1 MSNLAYGTFTIT
13 NLSTVTSVDVYY
25 YNSTSSTSLSGGSW
39 STNAPTWTNGK
50 YIWSKTVTTWEQG
63 VTTESKPVCITGQKG
78 STGAAGQSVTKITQ
92 QYALGTSSTT
102 APTSGWST
110 TMPTF
115 ESGKFYWTRSEIVW
129 TNPSSTTYTTAV
141 LANGL
146 TSANTNAETAKTD
159 AASAVS
165 TANTAN
171 QTANTANQT
180 ANTANQT
187 AQNAVSI
194 ANGKNT
200 IYYSSSK
207 PTGGTYKAGDTW
219 FNLTTDGYRLYEY
232 DATAKDWVQKSMDGK
247 SITAGTVTAAQIH
260 AGAITTDK
268 LATNAIK
275 SVNYAAG
282 TAPYSLTGTFLD
294 LSNGN
299 IFTPNFGVN
308 NDSTDNIDNG
318 AYIKG
323 TIQAYDGKIGS
334 DNNNYWYIGNYFD
347 YNQGQSAMIRS
358 HGTAAIQ
365 LGDSN
370 TWRLSTNRIHTAW
383 NDDSTS
389 GEAFRLHY
397 PTYGGKYWD
406 SGLHV
411 PVSATD
417 KLLYIRNAA
426 TTVSLENLQNDIN
439 DNSGGNYWNYQF
451 YLTNDGS
458 LYAKNIYI
466 MDDNGG
472 TIQIGGTDG
481 VYLLKSGGTISGN
494 LEITGTLKMQG
505 NFLNKSGSAITL
517 QTNLASTSAVTL
529 TGNSTSPIKLGV
541 TGTLPVANGGTGNT
555 NYTSGGIVY
564 VSNTSPKTLLSN
576 AAGTSGQL
584 LASGGSGV
592 PTWVNAS
599 SLTVAAATKATQDG
613 NGKVI
618 ATTYL
623 PLTGGNV
630 TGPVNFGDSVSIDDL
645 TAGTLVVTGN
655 SSFTNNAQF
664 NTINGITVGSS
675 PKFTDTTYTFDGTYN
690 ASSNKAATVST
701 VTNAINALDVS
712 AIAGATNKTLTSIS
726 ETNGKISATYSNIS
740 ITKSQVSDFP
750 TSMPASDV
758 SAWAKASTK
767 PSYNYSEIQ
776 PLNTKTYNN
785 VVMTANNDPNGW
797 VYFAKLVPTSTTT
810 LVYIKYRVRA
820 EAAGIN
826 YSYNDSIVEYWIR
839 SSTVQGY
846 TTYNKIKHT
855 DYRALYNHSL
865 YRATDAG
872 IQNEY
877 GHLLGIRFTSSW
889 NPATAANA
897 RTVIID
903 ILETENC
910 TVTFFDS
917 MVKYADA
924 PGTGST
930 NYAGRSDYDGTT
942 QGITMSGDR
951 NDPNYYNRIYYS
963 SRITSAALY
972 RYQFCLT
979 KSDGTLV
986 PINSVNNSVAIDKTL
1001 TIDSFDPFGQI
1012 FYWNSTSTY
1021 AENTNVGD
1029 GALYR
1034 QYLCDLRYSFNCG
1047 GYNTTPTLT
1056 ARAPLYL
1063 VATPQTD
1070 GTAKLYTQPLSM
1082 ELPTSADGLIYIYLG
1097 KIYPDTKPY
1106 RVALSLNH
1114 PIYEYR
1120 NGAVRLY
1127 TGLKSETAASGGT
1140 NVSLVTTGQKYLW
1153 NSKTNNTGT
1162 VTSVAASGSGGIT
1175 ISGSPITTSG
1185 TIAIGLNLSTA
1196 INGLGEGTS
1205 PAKRNDYIIAQYAG
1219 GGTTTTSYH
1228 RRALSNIFAALNASD
1243 ITTALGY
1250 TPPTEDTNTHRPIK
1264 LDNTE
1269 ILGNNTTAL
1278 NLVTGG
1284 GMALSNS
1291 SGSVTIAHKDTS
1303 SQGTST
1309 NSGRTYIQSV
1319 TLDTYGHVTG
1329 LSTATETV
1337 TDTHHTA
1344 YLYATTS
1351 TGTTNTTAAQTDP
1364 YLTLVENANARSRVQ
1379 LKAGTNV
1386 TSISANAGVITFN
1399 VKDTTYTAATV
1410 APGKVASTSAQGSS
1424 TNYARQDHTHGID
1437 LAIGD
1442 SNGQVKI
1449 AGTNVSV
1456 KGLGS
1461 WAYKSS
1467 GSASDVGL
1475 GNVTNYA
1482 QITKI
1487 GESGDGKLRV
1497 WTGDPDGTGYTDVEV
1512 HITAYDQSTVSKAEA
1527 LNLSAKI
1534 GDTNKPV
1541 YFKADGKPYAISY
1554 EINKSVPSDAVF
1566 TDHTYEFV
1574 DSYNASTNKG
1584 ATVATVTNAINN
1596 LDVTAITGT
1605 AGQTITSISETNGKI
1620 SATYSNISITKSQ
1633 ISDFPSSMTPA
1644 AHNHSQIVTI
1654 GDQRSVATTPND
1666 YANALIFKGLKNKT
1680 AIGSPSSDSYS
1691 YLIGLRGWSDSSGGH
1706 SHEIAFNN
1714 TGIFVRQES
1723 SSTANT
1729 WDSWYQIYTTGNKP
1743 TKSDVGLG
1751 NVVNS
1756 DTTNASN
1763 ITSGTLA
1770 KERLATSGA
1779 TAGSYGDSG
1788 NQTPGYG
1795 STFKV
1800 PYVTVDTYGRV
1811 TSISEHTV
1819 KIPAS
1824 DNTNTWRAIQVDG
1837 ADILGT
1843 GTSTNKLNLKAGTN
1857 VSLSN
1862 SNGTVTITAVDV
1874 KVTQT
1879 NTTNNADYRLLFSE
1893 NANDTNST
1901 ETARKNTNLKFNP
1914 SSGLLKTYGISSAAG
1929 STPVIY
1935 SDVSATEIKAA
1946 NSSLTTSSSD
1956 SDWLKALLVALCTKY
1971 PGKAGYIFK
1980 GTMSPNSTGW
1990 YEVHIYNTSAK
2001 DSTTGLPEYSFGRF
2015 LKYLNNYELFGT
2027 SSYSYNYRTVDTNTW
2042 NALSTSQAGYVSTA
2056 PNDTTKFL
2064 RGDAQWAQVSSANL
2078 SDIRLTWSGSVSTT
2092 DWILAHDTAATGTP
2106 LFRAMSPTN
2115 LKTTMSLNN
2124 VENTALS
2131 TWAGSSNITTLGT
2144 ITTGTWSGSTIA
2156 VNKGGT
2162 GKTSWTQWGVLYASG
2177 TAELANTAA
2186 GTSGYL
2192 LQGNGSAAP
2201 SWIQATNSNTA
2212 STIVKRD
2219 ASGNFSAGTIT
2230 AALSGTSTNA
2240 TNLMAYSLNEV
2251 TIGCNSA
2258 TVGASTNDTVWIN
2271 YRDRSGGATD
2281 NNATKIVH
2289 YHFGN
2294 RKGNVTGVQI
2304 HAETFSGALSGNA
2317 STATKWASA
2326 QTVYVTLGTASTST
2340 TIQGGSSSAQTIGV
2354 NGTLAIAN
2362 GGTGKTTTVDA
2373 INNLLGGLPI
2383 WSANPS
2389 DSTYFIRQD
2398 TGGAA
2403 SYGKVPFST
2412 LWNYI
2417 KGKSDSTYVT
2427 LTTEQT
2433 ITGRKTFSDLAAV
2446 TFKPSSGT
2454 DKCNVNYD
2462 ASLGALVF
2470 SF

>member
-92 QYALGTSSTT
+92 QYALGTNSTT

-110 TMPTF
+110 AMPAF

-282 TAPYSLTGTFLD
+282 IAPYSLTGTFLD

-397 PTYGGKYWD
+397 PTYSGKYWD

-411 PVSATD
+411 PASATD

-426 TTVSLENLQNDIN
+426 TTVSLENLQNDID

-472 TIQIGGTDG
+472 TVQIGGTNG

-517 QTNLASTSAVTL
+517 QTNLASTSAATL

-564 VSNTSPKTLLSN
+564 VSNTNPKTLLSN

-645 TAGTLVVTGN
+645 TAGTLIVTGS

-664 NTINGITVGSS
+664 NTINGVTVGSN

-767 PSYNYSEIQ
+767 PTYKQDEIL
-776 PLNTKTYNN
+776 PLQSKTFTN
-785 VVMTANNDPNGW
+785 VIGTANSWAGATFFYGSIKPATWGEIW
-797 VYFAKLVPTSTTT
+797 R
-810 LVYIKYRVRA
+810 IKYRIKVFVPGQPNYNQMADVMISGRA
-820 EAAGIN
+820 GDLRSYASFNTIGAYYVCYYHVLYRMKEAGFN
-826 YSYNDSIVEYWIR
+826 N
-839 SSTVQGY
+839 GY
-846 TTYNKIKHT
+846 G
-855 DYRALYNHSL
+855 HSL
-865 YRATDAG
+865 GVRFYSAYNPTDT
-872 IQNEY
+872 NY
-877 GHLLGIRFTSSW
+877 K
-889 NPATAANA
+889 
-897 RTVIID
+897 RTID
-903 ILETENC
+903 VEILETENC
-910 TVTFFDS
+910 TFNFYDNCLL
-917 MVKYADA
+917 YADV

-930 NYAGRSDYDGTT
+930 NYNTYTEIDFVNNGLQET
-942 QGITMSGDR
+942 GDN
-951 NDPNYYNRIYYS
+951 NDVNYYNRTNYS
-963 SRITSAALY
+963 SRTTSAALY

-979 KSDGTLV
+979 KSDGTLIPV
-986 PINSVNNSVAIDKTL
+986 NSVNNSVATNKTL
-1001 TIDSFDPFGQI
+1001 TTDSFDPFGDI
-1012 FYWNSTSTY
+1012 FFWNSTSTY
-1021 AENTNVGD
+1021 AANANMGNSS
-1029 GALYR
+1029 LYR
-1034 QYLCDLRYSFNCG
+1034 QYVADLRYSFNCG
-1047 GYNTTPTLT
+1047 GYDTTPILT

-1097 KIYPDTKPY
+1097 RVYEDTKPY
-1106 RVALSLNH
+1106 RVVLSPKH
-1114 PIYEYR
+1114 PVYEYR
-1120 NGAVRLY
+1120 NGAVRTY
-1127 TGLKSETAASGGT
+1127 TGLKSETAVSSGT
-1140 NVSLVTTGQKYLW
+1140 DVSLVTTGQKYLW
-1153 NSKTNNTGT
+1153 NSKTSNTGT

-1175 ISGSPITTSG
+1175 ISGSPVTTSG
-1185 TIAIGLNLSTA
+1185 TIAVGLNLSTA

-1205 PAKRNDYIIAQYAG
+1205 AAHRDDYIVAQYAG
-1219 GGTTTTSYH
+1219 GGTITTSYH
-1228 RRALSNIFAALNASD
+1228 RRKLSNIFAALSADD
-1243 ITTALGY
+1243 IPNLAWSKITSGNDDLKAIEALTGTSGFLKKTAANTWTL
-1250 TPPTEDTNTHRPIK
+1250 DTNTYVTSSGVTSITLTQGTGISIGSSGTAITSTGTRTIS
-1264 LDNTE
+1264 LADNYGDTKNPYASKTARYV
-1269 ILGNNTTAL
+1269 LAAPAAQAGAPTFRALTNADVGLSNVTNNKQVKGLSSGTTSG
-1278 NLVTGG
+1278 NLVTWGSDG
-1284 GMALSNS
+1284 YTVADSGIAK
-1291 SGSVTIAHKDTS
+1291 GSVATKITLSGTDYTVSSNIITITKANLQSAIQDTS
-1303 SQGTST
+1303 LVLMTAAERSKLSSIKVSEGGTIDF
-1309 NSGRTYIQSV
+1309 SGVTASAPITATVNQTTKAVNITHNTSGVSAGTYRSV
-1319 TLDTYGHVTG
+1319 TVNTYGHVT
-1329 LSTATETV
+1329 
-1337 TDTHHTA
+1337 
-1344 YLYATTS
+1344 
-1351 TGTTNTTAAQTDP
+1351 
-1364 YLTLVENANARSRVQ
+1364 
-1379 LKAGTNV
+1379 AGTNP
-1386 TSISANAGVITFN
+1386 TTLSGYGITDAKIASGVITLGSNTITPLTASSTLDATKLSGTASISTTGNATTATKFSSN
-1399 VKDTTYTAATV
+1399 RSIALSGDTT
-1410 APGKVASTSAQGSS
+1410 
-1424 TNYARQDHTHGID
+1424 
-1437 LAIGD
+1437 
-1442 SNGQVKI
+1442 
-1449 AGTNVSV
+1449 
-1456 KGLGS
+1456 
-1461 WAYKSS
+1461 
-1467 GSASDVGL
+1467 GSASS
-1475 GNVTNYA
+1475 N
-1482 QITKI
+1482 
-1487 GESGDGKLRV
+1487 GESG
-1497 WTGDPDGTGYTDVEV
+1497 W
-1512 HITAYDQSTVSKAEA
+1512 
-1527 LNLSAKI
+1527 
-1534 GDTNKPV
+1534 
-1541 YFKADGKPYAISY
+1541 
-1554 EINKSVPSDAVF
+1554 
-1566 TDHTYEFV
+1566 
-1574 DSYNASTNKG
+1574 
-1584 ATVATVTNAINN
+1584 
-1596 LDVTAITGT
+1596 
-1605 AGQTITSISETNGKI
+1605 
-1620 SATYSNISITKSQ
+1620 SITTKTSK
-1633 ISDFPSSMTPA
+1633 MTTLA
-1644 AHNHSQIVTI
+1644 DN
-1654 GDQRSVATTPND
+1654 RSVATTPND
-1666 YANALIFKGLKNKT
+1666 YKNQIIFQGLKANSY
-1680 AIGSPSSDSYS
+1680 INSPSNAVYS
-1691 YLIGLRGWSDSSGGH
+1691 YLVGLRGWSDNSGGNA
-1706 SHEIAFNN
+1706 HELAFNDN
-1714 TGIFVRQES
+1714 GIFRRNGA
-1723 SSTANT
+1723 TDT
-1729 WDSWYQIYTTGNKP
+1729 WGSWYKLI
-1743 TKSDVGLG
+1743 
-1751 NVVNS
+1751 
-1756 DTTNASN
+1756 
-1763 ITSGTLA
+1763 
-1770 KERLATSGA
+1770 
-1779 TAGSYGDSG
+1779 DSG
-1788 NQTPGYG
+1788 NYNSYSPTLTGTGASGTWDIDISGNAVTATSATSAASATKATKDGDGNTISSTYLKLSGGTVTGITQFNKTIRDANGQHYYGGAANRSQWYKITLAHNGVVPPTTDNQWYMCSMTIHMAGDYNICPRGTIELCYYIFWDKTKYNADKVYATGYG
-1795 STFKV
+1795 PNINKAKV
-1800 PYVTVDTYGRV
+1800 YYNLTDPFVLYIDSSNPY
-1811 TSISEHTV
+1811 TSIWVDYVSYRDSAQSHNSKETKVEITNAITIADYTVVPTTYLYTTNGNYFYTSTHLRPTSNNTLNLGDSSYKWANIYATTFNGALNGNATKATQDSDGNQINTTYLKLAGGTMTGVLNAKRNEYEDSYSGALNMNNSNIYGLNSIYTSDTSDSSAEGIHFYRDDTHVDSIHAKSGVLYFTPNRPLGEAGTSYSIYHTGITTFSGNATTATEFSSNATV
-1819 KIPAS
+1819 TLTG
-1824 DNTNTWRAIQVDG
+1824 DT
-1837 ADILGT
+1837 T
-1843 GTSTNKLNLKAGTN
+1843 GTS
-1857 VSLSN
+1857 
-1862 SNGTVTITAVDV
+1862 
-1874 KVTQT
+1874 
-1879 NTTNNADYRLLFSE
+1879 
-1893 NANDTNST
+1893 
-1901 ETARKNTNLKFNP
+1901 
-1914 SSGLLKTYGISSAAG
+1914 AG
-1929 STPVIY
+1929 SKKSWSI
-1935 SDVSATEIKAA
+1935 
-1946 NSSLTTSSSD
+1946 TT
-1956 SDWLKALLVALCTKY
+1956 
-1971 PGKAGYIFK
+1971 
-1980 GTMSPNSTGW
+1980 
-1990 YEVHIYNTSAK
+1990 
-2001 DSTTGLPEYSFGRF
+2001 
-2015 LKYLNNYELFGT
+2015 
-2027 SSYSYNYRTVDTNTW
+2027 
-2042 NALSTSQAGYVSTA
+2042 
-2056 PNDTTKFL
+2056 TTKK
-2064 RGDAQWAQVSSANL
+2064 L
-2078 SDIRLTWSGSVSTT
+2078 SQTT
-2092 DWILAHDTAATGTP
+2092 T
-2106 LFRAMSPTN
+2106 
-2115 LKTTMSLNN
+2115 
-2124 VENTALS
+2124 TALS
-2131 TWAGSSNITTLGT
+2131 SFTDTTALIYTAAGGSNAITDKPTSVDAFGCLSFKTAEGWYGQLLMSSNVA
-2144 ITTGTWSGSTIA
+2144 TGIYWRTATSLSGGWKKLLDSNNYTDYT
-2156 VNKGGT
+2156 VKKDGT
-2162 GKTSWTQWGVLYASG
+2162 GASG
-2177 TAELANTAA
+2177 TW
-2186 GTSGYL
+2186 GIS
-2192 LQGNGSAAP
+2192 
-2201 SWIQATNSNTA
+2201 
-2212 STIVKRD
+2212 
-2219 ASGNFSAGTIT
+2219 IT
-2230 AALSGTSTNA
+2230 GNA
-2240 TNLMAYSLNEV
+2240 TTANKITN
-2251 TIGCNSA
+2251 IGSSDN
-2258 TVGASTNDTVWIN
+2258 ASSTDTWRNVWISYN
-2271 YRDRSGGATD
+2271 D
-2281 NNATKIVH
+2281 
-2289 YHFGN
+2289 
-2294 RKGNVTGVQI
+2294 NVTGRPAVTTALAFQTSTGTLK
-2304 HAETFSGALSGNA
+2304 ATTFSGNLSGNA
-2317 STATKWASA
+2317 TTATSA
-2326 QTVYVTLGTASTST
+2326 TKATQDGSGNIITNTYLKKTGDTMVGTLSWNSTSLPQFSGSPT
-2340 TIQGGSSSAQTIGV
+2340 YLVGIQGF
-2354 NGTLAIAN
+2354 AN
-2362 GGTGKTTTVDA
+2362 GGTMKWQQASSVTV
-2373 INNLLGGLPI
+2373 
-2383 WSANPS
+2383 
-2389 DSTYFIRQD
+2389 
-2398 TGGAA
+2398 GAA
-2403 SYGKVPFST
+2403 TKATQDKNGNDITTK
-2412 LWNYI
+2412 
-2417 KGKSDSTYVT
+2417 YVT
-2427 LTTEQT
+2427 IDTTQT

-2454 DKCNVNYD
+2454 DKCNINYD

>member
-13 NLSTVTSVDVYY
+13 NLSAVTSVDVYY

-39 STNAPTWTNGK
+39 STDTPTWTNGR

-63 VTTESKPVCITGQKG
+63 VTTESEPVCITGQKG
-78 STGAAGQSVTKITQ
+78 STGAAGQSVTRITQ

-129 TNPSSTTYTTAV
+129 ANPTSTTYTTAV
-141 LANGL
+141 LANGI
-146 TSANTNAETAKTD
+146 TSANTTAAVANTNAQ
-159 AASAVS
+159 SAVT

-180 ANTANQT
+180 ANAANQT

-365 LGDSN
+365 LGDSS

-411 PVSATD
+411 PASATD
-417 KLLYIRNAA
+417 KLLYIRNAT
-426 TTVSLENLQNDIN
+426 TTVSLENLQNDID

-494 LEITGTLKMQG
+494 LEITGTLKTQG

-541 TGTLPVANGGTGNT
+541 TGTLPVVNGGTGNT

-645 TAGTLVVTGN
+645 TAGTLIVTGN

-664 NTINGITVGSS
+664 NTINGVTVGSS

-690 ASSNKAATVST
+690 ASSNKVATVST

-979 KSDGTLV
+979 KSNGTLV

-1021 AENTNVGD
+1021 AENANVGD

-1097 KIYPDTKPY
+1097 RVYEDTKPY
-1106 RVALSLNH
+1106 RVVLSPKH
-1114 PIYEYR
+1114 PVYEYR
-1120 NGAVRLY
+1120 NGAVRTY
-1127 TGLKSETAASGGT
+1127 IGLKSETAVSDGT
-1140 NVSLVTTGQKYLW
+1140 DISLVTTGQKYLW
-1153 NSKTNNTGT
+1153 NNKTSNTGT

-1196 INGLGEGTS
+1196 INGLGEGSS
-1205 PAKRNDYIIAQYAG
+1205 PANRNDYIVAQYAG
-1219 GGTTTTSYH
+1219 GGTTTTTYH
-1228 RRALSNIFAALNASD
+1228 RRKLSNIFAALSADD
-1243 ITTALGY
+1243 IPNLAWSKITSGNDDLKAIEALTGTSGFLKKTAANTWTLDTNTYLTGITSSQVTTALGY
-1250 TPPTEDTNTHRPIK
+1250 TPYNATNPNGYTTNTGTVTQVTAGTGLKIG
-1264 LDNTE
+1264 TASSG
-1269 ILGNNTTAL
+1269 GNITTTGTINHI
-1278 NLVTGG
+1278 NLVTAQTTQGLYPIKIDAQG
-1284 GMALSNS
+1284 HISAYGSAVTTWALSNITGADDLKAIEALS
-1291 SGSVTIAHKDTS
+1291 
-1303 SQGTST
+1303 GTSGLLKKT
-1309 NSGRTYIQSV
+1309 AANTWS
-1319 TLDTYGHVTG
+1319 LDTTSYVPTTRKVNGHA
-1329 LSTATETV
+1329 LSSDVTV
-1337 TDTHHTA
+1337 T
-1344 YLYATTS
+1344 
-1351 TGTTNTTAAQTDP
+1351 
-1364 YLTLVENANARSRVQ
+1364 
-1379 LKAGTNV
+1379 K
-1386 TSISANAGVITFN
+1386 
-1399 VKDTTYTAATV
+1399 
-1410 APGKVASTSAQGSS
+1410 
-1424 TNYARQDHTHGID
+1424 
-1437 LAIGD
+1437 
-1442 SNGQVKI
+1442 
-1449 AGTNVSV
+1449 
-1456 KGLGS
+1456 
-1461 WAYKSS
+1461 
-1467 GSASDVGL
+1467 SDVGL
-1475 GNVTNYA
+1475 GNVTNYQ
-1482 QITKI
+1482 QITGI
-1487 GESGDGKLRV
+1487 GQGANGSLRV
-1497 WTGDPDGTGYTDVEV
+1497 WTGDPTSTNTDDYTDVTIT
-1512 HITAYDQSTVSKAEA
+1512 ITAYDQSTVNKAVA
-1527 LNLSAKI
+1527 LDLSAAV
-1534 GDTNKPV
+1534 GSTTKPV
-1541 YFKADGKPYAISY
+1541 YFKADGKPY
-1554 EINKSVPSDAVF
+1554 EIGYTIEKSVPSNAVF
-1566 TDHTYEFV
+1566 TDTTYTF
-1574 DSYNASTNKG
+1574 DGTYNASTNKA
-1584 ATVATVTNAINN
+1584 ATVSTVTNAINA
-1596 LDVTAITGT
+1596 LDGGTIGTG
-1605 AGQTITSISETNGKI
+1605 GQGKTITSLSQSNGNV
-1620 SATYSNISITKSQ
+1620 SATFADISITKSQ
-1633 ISDFPSSMTPA
+1633 ISDFPTSLTPTSHTHGNIQNGGTLQTNDITIA
-1644 AHNHSQIVTI
+1644 NGDKLIVT
-1654 GDQRSVATTPND
+1654 DA
-1666 YANALIFKGLKNKT
+1666 
-1680 AIGSPSSDSYS
+1680 SDSNK
-1691 YLIGLRGWSDSSGGH
+1691 
-1706 SHEIAFNN
+1706 IA
-1714 TGIFVRQES
+1714 R
-1723 SSTANT
+1723 
-1729 WDSWYQIYTTGNKP
+1729 
-1743 TKSDVGLG
+1743 
-1751 NVVNS
+1751 
-1756 DTTNASN
+1756 
-1763 ITSGTLA
+1763 
-1770 KERLATSGA
+1770 
-1779 TAGSYGDSG
+1779 
-1788 NQTPGYG
+1788 
-1795 STFKV
+1795 
-1800 PYVTVDTYGRV
+1800 
-1811 TSISEHTV
+1811 TSISF
-1819 KIPAS
+1819 
-1824 DNTNTWRAIQVDG
+1824 DG
-1837 ADILGT
+1837 
-1843 GTSTNKLNLKAGTN
+1843 
-1857 VSLSN
+1857 
-1862 SNGTVTITAVDV
+1862 
-1874 KVTQT
+1874 
-1879 NTTNNADYRLLFSE
+1879 
-1893 NANDTNST
+1893 
-1901 ETARKNTNLKFNP
+1901 
-1914 SSGLLKTYGISSAAG
+1914 
-1929 STPVIY
+1929 
-1935 SDVSATEIKAA
+1935 
-1946 NSSLTTSSSD
+1946 
-1956 SDWLKALLVALCTKY
+1956 
-1971 PGKAGYIFK
+1971 
-1980 GTMSPNSTGW
+1980 
-1990 YEVHIYNTSAK
+1990 
-2001 DSTTGLPEYSFGRF
+2001 
-2015 LKYLNNYELFGT
+2015 
-2027 SSYSYNYRTVDTNTW
+2027 
-2042 NALSTSQAGYVSTA
+2042 
-2056 PNDTTKFL
+2056 
-2064 RGDAQWAQVSSANL
+2064 
-2078 SDIRLTWSGSVSTT
+2078 
-2092 DWILAHDTAATGTP
+2092 
-2106 LFRAMSPTN
+2106 
-2115 LKTTMSLNN
+2115 
-2124 VENTALS
+2124 
-2131 TWAGSSNITTLGT
+2131 
-2144 ITTGTWSGSTIA
+2144 
-2156 VNKGGT
+2156 
-2162 GKTSWTQWGVLYASG
+2162 
-2177 TAELANTAA
+2177 
-2186 GTSGYL
+2186 
-2192 LQGNGSAAP
+2192 
-2201 SWIQATNSNTA
+2201 
-2212 STIVKRD
+2212 
-2219 ASGNFSAGTIT
+2219 
-2230 AALSGTSTNA
+2230 
-2240 TNLMAYSLNEV
+2240 
-2251 TIGCNSA
+2251 
-2258 TVGASTNDTVWIN
+2258 
-2271 YRDRSGGATD
+2271 
-2281 NNATKIVH
+2281 
-2289 YHFGN
+2289 
-2294 RKGNVTGVQI
+2294 
-2304 HAETFSGALSGNA
+2304 
-2317 STATKWASA
+2317 STATKALTQKGTWETFNNYSLPLAANGTRGGVQIGYSSSGKNYAVQLSNQKMYVNVPWTDTNTQVTNTLGTTTKFYVTGTSSASTNTGT
-2326 QTVYVTLGTASTST
+2326 QYFDTGVYVTTVAGELSALKYSVHDTSSTPIEKVRIEWNST
-2340 TIQGGSSSAQTIGV
+2340 DLS
-2354 NGTLAIAN
+2354 L
-2362 GGTGKTTTVDA
+2362 D
-2373 INNLLGGLPI
+2373 
-2383 WSANPS
+2383 
-2389 DSTYFIRQD
+2389 FI
-2398 TGGAA
+2398 
-2403 SYGKVPFST
+2403 F
-2412 LWNYI
+2412 I
-2417 KGKSDSTYVT
+2417 
-2427 LTTEQT
+2427 
-2433 ITGRKTFSDLAAV
+2433 
-2446 TFKPSSGT
+2446 
-2454 DKCNVNYD
+2454 
-2462 ASLGALVF
+2462 
-2470 SF
+2470 